1 MFEADDAVHL
11 HLMASSLRYSQ
22 MTLILGQ
29 RILVSPG
36 LMSNF
41 TSSSLTYLSVIGAE
55 VEGFGVDG
63 SEAILGLVLEM
74 VVV

>member
-1 MFEADDAVHL
+1 MVFSDDTDFGAAYFDTGIL
-11 HLMASSLRYSQ
+11 ASKLSL
-22 MTLILGQ
+22 TVIL
-29 RILVSPG
+29 SPG

-41 TSSSLTYLSVIGAE
+41 TSSSLTYLSVVGAE